1 MRPFKQV
8 INVLRPAR
16 SSRRE
21 SPSRKGTHP
30 QNRRSCKSCR
40 QCHQL
45 SSEPV
50 SQNLTYGSTNSQIA
64 SFMKIAKATCKSCEQ
79 PPKTIMGK
87 TSQGSE
93 ELPMLPTAV
102 IAKRPWNNINRS
114 RRSRASSGRS
124 APGDKVGKVLVEVSR
139 ILRVWDFQ
147 NSLIY
152 NEECWRD

>member
-45 SSEPV
+45 SSEPI

-124 APGDKVGKVLVEVSR
+124 VPGDKVGNEVSR